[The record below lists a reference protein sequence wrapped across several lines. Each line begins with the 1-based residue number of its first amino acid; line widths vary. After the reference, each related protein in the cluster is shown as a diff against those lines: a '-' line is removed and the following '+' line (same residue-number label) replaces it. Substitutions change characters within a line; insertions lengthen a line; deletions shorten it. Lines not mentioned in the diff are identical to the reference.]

1 MFKIDAE
8 VIPSAEPLRA
18 AAFAK
23 AMPKFMHTPKA
34 LKEIIME
41 KEEQMKEQA
50 NNEAK
55 DDVVEHGADETVAET
70 AGEEPKAEE
79 PTTLEHFVED
89 AVSKA

>member
-50 NNEAK
+50 NNEVK
-55 DDVVEHGADETVAET
+55 DEVVEQAAEETAAET
-70 AGEEPKAEE
+70 AVEEPKAEE
-79 PTTLEHFVED
+79 QTALEQFVED